1 MPNKV
6 ENICYKE
13 IQKVANSQ
21 DNQWVHFYSLRF
33 VFESCI
39 TLWQYTFLFFTCF
52 TLFHSKILFWV
63 NLAYLFIRDYLS
75 LIRLHDEQTS
85 GPLFMMV
92 WLNRL
97 MHHICGKTVCLTTN
111 MILWYFI
118 NLGWFRQM
126 EHTQWYQHWWIQFD
140 AFDVWT
146 LSNVYTL
153 DNASQI
159 LPSAGR
165 CPWYQDITESQPA
178 NELLQAK
185 QDDLLCGGESRTP
198 SGGGTLSFEAQQP
211 LCMDTKAIKHTKA
224 KGKIYMTP
232 LT

>member
-75 LIRLHDEQTS
+75 LIRLHDKQTS

-159 LPSAGR
+159 LPSARSMSLISGHHRITACKRAASGKTGR
-165 CPWYQDITESQPA
+165 SSLWGREQNSLWRGDS
-178 NELLQAK
+178 ELWGSAALMHGYK
-185 QDDLLCGGESRTP
+185 SNKT
-198 SGGGTLSFEAQQP
+198 
-211 LCMDTKAIKHTKA
+211 H
-224 KGKIYMTP
+224 
-232 LT
+232 